1 MLIKESSHFITF
13 VFANKT
19 WKSLKIC
26 DGVEWSGIVA
36 IVAAGFVMDIFIVGS
51 RRTGDEDSII
61 QQPLSPADRDNCE
74 EVRFCIQALR
84 QRILSKEGSLSSK
97 AKSHVGFVTEINAT
111 LMETSI
117 FAYLGLFLFS
127 SRYHWSFSISLVAI
141 LGCIFSRSIM
151 IGLLSVVVNTLD
163 RIRCRPRGQSMKD
176 KKPTPVIDSRTQ
188 LVLIFAGLRGAM
200 SFAMVET
207 IPLYDAVS
215 GKGSG
220 VKPELKAMTSASILF
235 TVFVLGGYTYYLLQ
249 RLGLGDNSSDNTDEM
264 IELIPNG
271 GRSPISNKAS
281 TGLDNSFRHRT
292 SASVDTSLEDWRS
305 K

>member
-1 MLIKESSHFITF
+1 MEVNTHIVLYWSFPNLE
-13 VFANKT
+13 
-19 WKSLKIC
+19 KSLKIC
-26 DGVEWSGIVA
+26 DGVEWSGIVS
-36 IVAAGFVMDIFIVGS
+36 IVAAGFIMDIFIVGS

-61 QQPLSPADRDNCE
+61 QQTHSPADEGNCE
-74 EVRFCIQALR
+74 EVRFCIKALR

-97 AKSHVGFVTEINAT
+97 AKSHIGFVTEINST

-163 RIRCRPRGQSMKD
+163 RIGCRSHGQSMKN

-188 LVLIFAGLRGAM
+188 IVLIFAGLRGAM

-249 RLGLGDNSSDNTDEM
+249 RLGLGGENAENADEM

-271 GRSPISNKAS
+271 MRSPISPKS
-281 TGLDNSFRHRT
+281 PTGLENSFRHRN
-292 SASVDTSLEDWRS
+292 SASVDTSRENWRS